1 MLGTLKS
8 SNNLMLIIIIGLF
21 IRVIL
26 NNFVDSNDAKSFVIW
41 ANFLS
46 HNSVVKLYETLP
58 SDYLPYPPTYYYV
71 LKPIG
76 FILNFFK
83 NSDWIS
89 QLIVKLPV
97 FASEVISTVIIYKF
111 TRKLISK
118 KGATISS
125 AFFFLHP
132 AIIYNTSIWG
142 QIDSIIFMLSLA
154 FVVFATLRKE
164 LLALIIYLVSVTIK
178 LQALAIL
185 PLVAVWSLTSIKILR
200 LRNYSIILILF
211 GSLIFLP
218 LFITKGILWSSKY
231 LYSLPHQYPYTS
243 IYAYN
248 LWASSGFLTPDK
260 VKLLG
265 IIPYRLLGLAAYWT
279 FAALIILPFLKNKNR
294 KPTVILFAAFLLF
307 FDFAFFS
314 TRVHS
319 RYLIY
324 SLPFA
329 SVFVFLFPLEITT
342 LSFLII
348 LNLMLP
354 MPYEGLRNV
363 VLFLNQKTT
372 VVTLSLFGLF
382 LFLVFMN
389 KYRKLIQR

>member
-1 MLGTLKS
+1 MLRNLQGNKS
-8 SNNLMLIIIIGLF
+8 LVLIIITGLF

-26 NNFVDSNDAKSFVIW
+26 NNIVDSNDAQSFVIW

-46 HNSVVKLYETLP
+46 QNSVGKLYETLP
-58 SDYLPYPPTYYYV
+58 GNYLPYPPTYYYV

-83 NSDWIS
+83 NSEWIS

-97 FASEVISTVIIYKF
+97 FASEVISTLIIYKF
-111 TRKLISK
+111 TRKLMSK
-118 KGATISS
+118 KRATISA

-142 QIDSIIFMLSLA
+142 QIDSIIIMSSLA
-154 FVVFATLRKE
+154 FVFFATLGKE
-164 LLALIIYLVSVTIK
+164 VLALTIYLISVTIK

-185 PLVAVWSLTSIKILR
+185 PLVAVWSLMSIKILR
-200 LRNYSIILILF
+200 LRNYSIILILL

-218 LFITKGILWSSKY
+218 LFITKGIQWSSRY

-248 LWASSGFLTPDK
+248 LWAFSGFLTLDK
-260 VKLLG
+260 TKFLEL
-265 IIPYRLLGLAAYWT
+265 IPYRFLGLTAYWII
-279 FAALIILPFLKNKNR
+279 AALIILPFLKNKNR
-294 KPTVILFAAFLLF
+294 KPKIILFAAFLLF

-314 TRVHS
+314 TRIHS

-329 SVFVFLFPLEITT
+329 SVFVSQFPLEIIA

-354 MPYEGLRNV
+354 MPYEATKSR
-363 VLFLNQKTT
+363 VLFLNQKTSII
-372 VVTLSLFGLF
+372 LFSLFGLF
-382 LFLVFMN
+382 LFFVFMN

>member
-76 FILNFFK
+76 FILNFLK

-111 TRKLISK
+111 TRKLKSK
-118 KGATISS
+118 KWATISA

-132 AIIYNTSIWG
+132 AIIYNTSVWG
-142 QIDSIIFMLSLA
+142 QIDSVIIMLSLA
-154 FVVFATLRKE
+154 FVFFATLGKE
-164 LLALIIYLVSVTIK
+164 LLALIIYLISVTIK
-178 LQALAIL
+178 LQALAIF
-185 PLVAVWSLTSIKILR
+185 PLVAVLSLTSIKLLR
-200 LRNYSIILILF
+200 LRNYLGILILL
-211 GSLIFLP
+211 GLLIFSP
-218 LFITKGILWSSKY
+218 LFLTKGIQWVFRY
-231 LYSLPHQYPYTS
+231 IYSLPHQYPYTS

-248 LWASSGFLTPDK
+248 LWAFSGFLTPDK
-260 VKLLG
+260 TKLLS
-265 IIPYRLLGLAAYWT
+265 IIPYRYLGLALYWVI
-279 FAALIILPFLKNKNR
+279 AAVIILPFLKNKNR
-294 KPTVILFAAFLLF
+294 KLKIILFAVFLLF

-314 TRVHS
+314 TRIHS

-329 SVFVFLFPLEITT
+329 SPFVFLVPLEIIA

-354 MPYEGLRNV
+354 MPYENIKTLI
-363 VLFLNQKTT
+363 LILNQKTT
-372 VVTLSLFGLF
+372 IVLFSLFGLT
-382 LFLVFMN
+382 LFLIFMN

>member
-1 MLGTLKS
+1 MLRNLKE
-8 SNNLMLIIIIGLF
+8 NKNLVLIIIIGLL

-26 NNFVDSNDAKSFVIW
+26 NNIVDSNDAKSFVIW
-41 ANFLS
+41 ANSLS
-46 HNSVVKLYETLP
+46 QNSVAKLYETLP
-58 SDYLPYPPTYYYV
+58 GDYLPYPPTYYYV

-76 FILNFFK
+76 FILHFFK
-83 NSDWIS
+83 NGEWIS

-97 FASEVISTVIIYKF
+97 FASEVISTLIIYKL
-111 TRKLISK
+111 TRKVISR

-142 QIDSIIFMLSLA
+142 QIDSIIIMSSLA
-154 FVVFATLRKE
+154 FVFFATLRKE
-164 LLALIIYLVSVTIK
+164 LLALIIYLISVTIK

-200 LRNYSIILILF
+200 LRSYSIILILL
-211 GSLIFLP
+211 GLLIFLP
-218 LFITKGILWSSKY
+218 LFITKGIQWSSKY
-231 LYSLPHQYPYTS
+231 IYSLPHQYPYT
-243 IYAYN
+243 YVYTYN
-248 LWASSGFLTPDK
+248 FWAFSGFLTPDK

-265 IIPYRLLGLAAYWT
+265 IISYRLLGLAAYWII
-279 FAALIILPFLKNKNR
+279 AALIILPFLKNKNR
-294 KPTVILFAAFLLF
+294 KPRIILFAAFLLF

-314 TRVHS
+314 TRIHS

-329 SVFVFLFPLEITT
+329 TVFVSLFPLEVAA

-354 MPYEGLRNV
+354 MPYEGLRNI

-372 VVTLSLFGLF
+372 IVTISLFGLF
-382 LFLVFMN
+382 LFFVFMN
-389 KYRKLIQR
+389 KYRKLVQR

>member
-1 MLGTLKS
+1 MLRNLKR
-8 SNNLMLIIIIGLF
+8 NKNLVLIIITGLF

-26 NNFVDSNDAKSFVIW
+26 NNIVDSNDAQSFVIW

-46 HNSVVKLYETLP
+46 QNSVGKLYETLP
-58 SDYLPYPPTYYYV
+58 GNYLPYPPTYYYV

-83 NSDWIS
+83 NSEWIS

-97 FASEVISTVIIYKF
+97 FASEVISTLIIYKF

-118 KGATISS
+118 KGATISA

-142 QIDSIIFMLSLA
+142 QIDSIIIMSSLA
-154 FVVFATLRKE
+154 FVFFATLRKE
-164 LLALIIYLVSVTIK
+164 LLALIIYLISVTIK

-200 LRNYSIILILF
+200 LRSYSIILILL
-211 GSLIFLP
+211 GLLIFLP
-218 LFITKGILWSSKY
+218 LFITKGIQWSSKY
-231 LYSLPHQYPYTS
+231 IYSLPHQYPYTS

-248 LWASSGFLTPDK
+248 LWAFSGFLTPDK
-260 VKLLG
+260 VKFLSFV
-265 IIPYRLLGLAAYWT
+265 PYRFLGLAAYWLI
-279 FAALIILPFLKNKNR
+279 AALIISPFLVSKNR
-294 KPTVILFAAFLLF
+294 KPKIILFAAFLLF

-314 TRVHS
+314 TRIHS

-329 SVFVFLFPLEITT
+329 SPFLSLFPVEVAA

-354 MPYEGLRNV
+354 MPHEATKNL
-363 VLFLNQKTT
+363 VLFLNQKTSIAFF
-372 VVTLSLFGLF
+372 SLLGLF
-382 LFLVFMN
+382 LFFIFIN
-389 KYRKLIQR
+389 KYRKMIEK

>member
-1 MLGTLKS
+1 MLRNLQENKS
-8 SNNLMLIIIIGLF
+8 LVLIIITGLF

-26 NNFVDSNDAKSFVIW
+26 NNIVDSNDAQSFVIW

-46 HNSVVKLYETLP
+46 QNSVAQLYETLP
-58 SDYLPYPPTYYYV
+58 GNYLPYPPTYYYV

-83 NSDWIS
+83 NSEWIS

-97 FASEVISTVIIYKF
+97 FASEVISTLIIYKF

-118 KGATISS
+118 KGATVSA

-142 QIDSIIFMLSLA
+142 QIDSIIIMSSLA
-154 FVVFATLRKE
+154 FVFFATLGKE
-164 LLALIIYLVSVTIK
+164 LLALIIYLISVTIK

-185 PLVAVWSLTSIKILR
+185 PLVAVWSFMSIKILM
-200 LRNYSIILILF
+200 LRNYLIILILI
-211 GSLIFLP
+211 GLLIFLP
-218 LFITKGILWSSKY
+218 LLSIKGIEWSSRY
-231 LYSLPHQYPYTS
+231 FYSLPHQYPYTS
-243 IYAYN
+243 VYAYN
-248 LWASSGFLTPDK
+248 LWAFSGFLTPDN
-260 VKLLG
+260 VKFLG
-265 IIPYRLLGLAAYWT
+265 IMPYRLLGLTFYWII
-279 FAALIILPFLKNKNR
+279 ALLIIMPFLKNKNR
-294 KPTVILFAAFLLF
+294 KPKIILFAAFLLF

-314 TRVHS
+314 TRIHS

-329 SVFVFLFPLEITT
+329 SVFVSLFPLEIIA

-348 LNLMLP
+348 LNLVLP
-354 MPYEGLRNV
+354 MPYEGLRNI
-363 VLFLNQKTT
+363 VLFLNQKLT
-372 VVTLSLFGLF
+372 VVILSLFGLF
-382 LFLVFMN
+382 LFFVFMN
-389 KYRKLIQR
+389 KYRKLIER